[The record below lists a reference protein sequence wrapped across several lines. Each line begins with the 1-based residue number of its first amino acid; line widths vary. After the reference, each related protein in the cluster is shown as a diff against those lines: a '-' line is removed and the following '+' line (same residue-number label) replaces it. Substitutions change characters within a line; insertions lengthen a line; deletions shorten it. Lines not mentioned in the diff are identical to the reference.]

1 MSSINA
7 GGPNNRMTP
16 ARIGLIA
23 VLGAAGLFAVLLS
36 LRPRGTAPEVN
47 PTPTITV
54 VTLTTTSGPAAVKQ
68 QVTVTLTA
76 VPASAI
82 PDCIEPFMPV
92 YDVQVVEVVP
102 TTLPPAPTVA
112 PVKALAAISPAGDL
126 LAYFPLDDNPGG
138 QEASNQ
144 SAHSLATRLLG
155 SFEWGADELPT
166 GNRRALAFLDEG
178 AALEIMNP
186 AADGYLR
193 SSTPGRLVAMWIR
206 PDELGGVQRL
216 YSEGSENNGLSVT
229 IEDGQLTA
237 RVTGESTNGAD
248 RNEAAIPLDFGAG
261 EWHHVA
267 VDYNYDG
274 LSLYLDGALLR
285 SHRGVPITLAGTAE
299 GAAYI
304 GGLLGDEDTIIEP
317 YRGSLADVR
326 IYDSPSQLGMPAAV
340 EAIPT
345 VEATVAGLATTP
357 ESITAQ
363 PTATADTATATAT
376 PVASLTA
383 TPTPT
388 REATP
393 TSTPNATTVGP
404 EALILTGTPPPF
416 GIHNIPLFDLPF
428 PYDGGNDRFGGPAA
442 LFFEAMQGVYRD
454 GRITSFFDH
463 QYPLYPPD
471 FSGLEP
477 EVFDGQ
483 MVTYAGVILDTVYS
497 GHPGYDFSP
506 FELHKATTP
515 LFAAADGIIS
525 DAYIKY
531 DDNDKTI
538 VDNHLVE
545 IVHHVP
551 NVGTFLSRYFHL
563 EPDDFFEATRDRIG
577 EFIPA
582 GTRIGTI
589 GNTGWSSG
597 HHLHFEIRFDA
608 DKDGGF
614 DLNEIIDPFGFVPLS
629 PFAPDPWQS
638 GVDAVRNEQTFRIAG
653 PASPYLWKYPLGTTA
668 QMPDS
673 GGGQVAVRTLGV
685 GGEGGPTLCLPE
697 GSTPPGST
705 VNFSL
710 VPDPPPS
717 SSLIGTGN
725 GCVLSA
731 FRPDGAPV
739 TTFDPPVGVYIP
751 FEPGDLGNI
760 ERPRETLAIYWR
772 NPETGEYEPRPTEID
787 FDLGLAYTTLD
798 RPGHCSLM
806 GLPNRDLVAPVTT
819 ILADG
824 PAVDGVF
831 SDRVRVS
838 LVAGDD
844 QSEVE
849 IIRYSLDNG
858 ETWLTY
864 EGPFSVPAAGLA
876 LWPPQRIDT
885 LVLEEALPLGPG
897 RYLILAESRD
907 SAGNI
912 ENPPAARI
920 IVIDPRL
927 ELTSNPIGDPS
938 GTPVS
943 ILPVDTCVRA
953 TNWFPYR
960 VQGGDTWSRFV
971 LLTNSPLDRLLRG
984 NCRGAAETLLS
995 VGQEILL
1002 PQFVETPLPPP
1013 VDNPPAIGTPGRPAA
1028 TPTFT
1033 PTPTPETPTATPPP
1047 PPYPTKCPPYPDTG
1061 YCGWSDRASE
1071 EIRPRRKNA
1080 S

>member
-1 MSSINA
+1 MSSINTD
-7 GGPNNRMTP
+7 GPNNRMTP

-23 VLGAAGLFAVLLS
+23 VLGAAGLIAILLS

-54 VTLTTTSGPAAVKQ
+54 VTLTAKSGPADVEHE
-68 QVTVTLTA
+68 VTLTA
-76 VPASAI
+76 VLASAI

-102 TTLPPAPTVA
+102 TTLTPAPTVA

-126 LAYFPLDDNPGG
+126 QAYFPLDGNPGD
-138 QEASNQ
+138 QEAINQ
-144 SAHSLATRLLG
+144 SAYSLATRLLG
-155 SFEWGADELPT
+155 SFEWGVDELPT

-178 AALEIMNP
+178 GALEIMNP

-206 PDELGGVQRL
+206 PDELDGVQRL
-216 YSEGSENNGLSVT
+216 YSEGSEDDGLSVT
-229 IEDGQLTA
+229 IEDGRLMA
-237 RVTGESTNGAD
+237 RAAGVSTDGPA
-248 RNEAAIPLDFGAG
+248 RNEAAIPLDFGSG

-267 VDYNYDG
+267 VDYNYDA

-285 SHRGVPITLAGTAE
+285 SHRGAPVTLTGTTD

-304 GGLLGDEDTIIEP
+304 GGLPGNDDTIIDP
-317 YRGSLADVR
+317 YRGGLAEVR
-326 IYDSPSQLGMPAAV
+326 IYDSPSQLEMPAAV

-345 VEATVAGLATTP
+345 VEATVAVLVATP
-357 ESITAQ
+357 ESITTQ
-363 PTATADTATATAT
+363 PTATADAATATST
-376 PVASLTA
+376 PVATP
-383 TPTPT
+383 TGMPTPT
-388 REATP
+388 RAATTP
-393 TSTPNATTVGP
+393 TSTPEATTVGP
-404 EALILTGTPPPF
+404 VAPILAGTPPPF

-428 PYDGGNDRFGGPAA
+428 PYDGGNNRFGGPAT

-463 QYPLYPPD
+463 QYPLYPSD
-471 FSGLEP
+471 FSGQEP
-477 EVFDGQ
+477 AVFNGK
-483 MVTYAGVILDTVYS
+483 MVTHAGVLLDTVYS
-497 GHPGYDFSP
+497 GHPAYDFSP
-506 FELHKATTP
+506 FEPHKATTP

-525 DAYIKY
+525 NAYINY
-531 DDNDKTI
+531 DDSDKAI

-563 EPDDFFEATRDRIG
+563 EPDDFFEATRERIG

-608 DKDGGF
+608 DEDGRF
-614 DLNEIIDPFGFVPLS
+614 ERNEIIDPFGFIPLS

-638 GVDAVRNEQTFRIAG
+638 GVDVVSEQQTFRIAG

-685 GGEGGPTLCLPE
+685 GGEGGPILCLPE

-717 SSLIGTGN
+717 GSLIGTGN

-739 TTFDPPVGVYIP
+739 TTFDPPVGVFIP
-751 FEPGDLGNI
+751 FEPDDLTNI

-772 NPETGEYEPRPTEID
+772 NPETGEYEPRPTVID

-806 GLPNRDLVAPVTT
+806 GLPNRDFVAPVTA

-831 SDRVRVS
+831 SDRVRVT
-838 LVAGDD
+838 LDAGDD

-849 IIRYSLDNG
+849 IVRYSLDNG

-864 EGPFSVPAAGLA
+864 EGPFSVPADGLA

-885 LVLEEALPLGPG
+885 LVSEEALPLGPG

-907 SAGNI
+907 SVGNI

-927 ELTSNPIGDPS
+927 QMTPNPNDHPS

-943 ILPVDTCVRA
+943 ILPIDTCVRA
-953 TNWFPYR
+953 TNWFPYL
-960 VQGGDTWSRFV
+960 VQAGDTWSRFV

-984 NCRGAAETLLS
+984 NCRGADETLLS
-995 VGQEILL
+995 IGQEILL
-1002 PQFVETPLPPP
+1002 PQFFETPLPPP
-1013 VDNPPAIGTPGRPAA
+1013 VDNPPVIGTPGQPAA

-1033 PTPTPETPTATPPP
+1033 PTLTPELPPPSPPP
-1047 PPYPTKCPPYPDTG
+1047 PPYPTKCPPYPDPG
-1061 YCGWSDRASE
+1061 YCGWSDRVSE
-1071 EIRPRRKNA
+1071 EVLPRRKHA